1 MIKIYL
7 DHAATTPVDECVMQQ
22 ILPYFTDIFG
32 NASSQ
37 HSHGRDANKG
47 VDNARRQVAKAI
59 NANSPSEIYF
69 TSGGTES
76 DNWAIK
82 GVAELYAN
90 KGKHIITS
98 SVEHPAV
105 TNSLK
110 ALEKRG
116 FEVTYLPVNSDG
128 MINVIELEA
137 AIRKDTILITIMYAN
152 NEIGTIMPI
161 KQIGAIARK
170 HGVIFHTDA
179 VQAIGAIP
187 IDVQDMNIDLLSMS
201 GHKIYAPKGIG
212 ALYKSNRLALGKF
225 MNGGEQERAQRA
237 GTHNTT
243 GIVGLGAA
251 IEIAVRDMDKNNQY
265 IASLRDYF
273 VTEVEKRLDNIYYNG
288 SRNKADRLPSN
299 ANFSFEFIE
308 GESLLLR
315 LDLAGIS
322 VSSGSACSSGSLEPS
337 HVLLAT
343 GRAIELAH
351 GSLRFSF
358 GKHNTK
364 QEIDYTIDTLV
375 ETVKS
380 LRELSPLFNQ
390 YKGDKHYV

>member
-1 MIKIYL
+1 MKKIYL

-22 ILPYFTDIFG
+22 MLPYFTEIYG

-37 HSHGRDANKG
+37 HSHGREANKG
-47 VDNARRQVAKAI
+47 VDAARRQVAQAI
-59 NANSPSEIYF
+59 NAKSASEIYF

-82 GVAELYAN
+82 GVAEHYSN
-90 KGKHIITS
+90 KGKHIITG

-105 TNSLK
+105 INSLR
-110 ALEKRG
+110 ALEKHG
-116 FEVTYLPVNSDG
+116 YEVTYLPVDSNGSISVTD
-128 MINVIELEA
+128 LEN
-137 AIRKDTILITIMYAN
+137 AIRSDTILITVMSAN
-152 NEIGTIMPI
+152 NEIGTVMPI
-161 KQIGAIARK
+161 KEIGAIAHK

-179 VQAIGAIP
+179 VQAIGAVP
-187 IDVQDMNIDLLSMS
+187 IDVQAMNIDLLSLS

-212 ALYKSNRLALGKF
+212 ALYKSNRIALGKF

-237 GTHNTT
+237 GTHNTA

-251 IEIAVRDMDKNNQY
+251 IEIAVRDMDKNNRY
-265 IASLRDYF
+265 ISSLRDYF
-273 VTEVEKRLDNIYYNG
+273 VSEVEKRLDHVYYNG
-288 SRNKADRLPSN
+288 PRNNDDRLASN

-358 GKHNTK
+358 GKHNSIE
-364 QEIDYTIDTLV
+364 EINYTLDILTD
-375 ETVKS
+375 TVKS

-390 YKGDKHYV
+390 FKGDKHYV

>member
-1 MIKIYL
+1 MKKIYL
-7 DHAATTPVDECVMQQ
+7 DHAATTPVDECVMQR
-22 ILPYFTDIFG
+22 ILPYFTDVFG

-37 HSHGRDANKG
+37 HSHGREANKG
-47 VDNARRQVAKAI
+47 VDAARRQVAQAI
-59 NANSPSEIYF
+59 NAKSASEIYF

-82 GVAELYAN
+82 GVAEHYSN

-116 FEVTYLPVNSDG
+116 YEVTYLPVDG
-128 MINVIELEA
+128 NGSISVADLEK
-137 AIRKDTILITIMYAN
+137 AIRSDTILITIMSAN
-152 NEIGTIMPI
+152 NEIGTVMPI
-161 KQIGAIARK
+161 KEIGAAAHK

-179 VQAIGAIP
+179 VQAIGAVP
-187 IDVQDMNIDLLSMS
+187 IDVQAMNIDLLSLS

-237 GTHNTT
+237 GTHNTA

-251 IEIAVRDMDKNNQY
+251 IEIAVRDMVKNNHY
-265 IASLRDYF
+265 ISSLRDYF
-273 VTEVEKRLDNIYYNG
+273 VSEVEKRLDRVYYNG
-288 SRNKADRLPSN
+288 SRNNANRLPSN

-358 GKHNTK
+358 GKHNT
-364 QEIDYTIDTLV
+364 IDEVNYTLDILTD
-375 ETVKS
+375 TVKS

-390 YKGDKHYV
+390 FKGDKHYV